1 MDSTV
6 GDGEIGQTGDT
17 GRRARIGKGERLNNF
32 LRHWHVTLTLAGEPV
47 EPLIVRA
54 AVQRLAEQHQFLDS
68 VSSTSESAE
77 IQFWDEGETMLDVA
91 SLAMRVWNEH
101 RESAN
106 LPRWE
111 VVGLEVVEKSVRDS
125 RMMLHQRA

>member
-1 MDSTV
+1 MPVVTD
-6 GDGEIGQTGDT
+6 IGQTDRT
-17 GRRARIGKGERLNNF
+17 GCRARISKGERLNTF
-32 LRHWHVTLTLAGEPV
+32 MRHWHVTLTLAGDPV

-54 AVQRLAEQHQFLDS
+54 AMQRLSEQHQFLDS
-68 VSSTSESAE
+68 VSSTGDSAE
-77 IQFWDEGETMLDVA
+77 LQFWDEGESMLDVA

-111 VVGLEVVEKSVRDS
+111 VVGLEVLEKTVRDGRTS
-125 RMMLHQRA
+125 LGQRA

>member
-1 MDSTV
+1 MEKV
-6 GDGEIGQTGDT
+6 V
-17 GRRARIGKGERLNNF
+17 
-32 LRHWHVTLTLAGEPV
+32 RHWHVRLTLSGAPV
-47 EPLIVRA
+47 EPLILRG
-54 AVQRLAEQHQFLDS
+54 AVQRLNKERPFLDS
-68 VSSTSESAE
+68 ISSNAESVE

-111 VVGLEVVEKSVRDS
+111 VVGLEVLEKSVRDG
-125 RMMLHQRA
+125 RLVPAQRA